1 MVATFFRTTKINWRL
16 SWLSLALAS
25 GVNLSATA
33 AEQTSE
39 QEISA
44 LLNTLRQSECQFERS
59 GTWYSGEQA
68 AEHLQGKWDY
78 AKEDIDSSETFIR
91 EVASGSWL
99 LGGNYHVRCPQAGST
114 QPSITT
120 SAEWL
125 NEQLEQ
131 LRQDSRTAP

>member
-1 MVATFFRTTKINWRL
+1 MVATFFRTSKINWRL

-44 LLNTLRQSECQFERS
+44 LLNTLRQSECQFERN
-59 GTWYSGEQA
+59 GTWYSAERA

-99 LGGNYHVRCPQAGST
+99 LGGDYHVRCPQAGSAP
-114 QPSITT
+114 PSVTT
-120 SAEWL
+120 STEWL
-125 NEQLEQ
+125 NQQLEQ
-131 LRQDSRTAP
+131 LRQNKRTAP